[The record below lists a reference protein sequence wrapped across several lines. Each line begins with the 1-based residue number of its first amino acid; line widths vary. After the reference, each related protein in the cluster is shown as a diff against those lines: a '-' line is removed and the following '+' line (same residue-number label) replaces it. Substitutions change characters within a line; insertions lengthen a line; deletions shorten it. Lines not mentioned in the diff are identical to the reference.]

1 MSDKQQL
8 TDFSTILA
16 SSVHDMKNSVGMLI
30 GSLDNVA
37 SSCGGSCPSHA
48 QLTRLRYEGERLN
61 RNLVQVLALYRISD
75 AQYSLNLTENDVGE
89 VLEECYLEYEPLM
102 SVNGIEME
110 IVCDEELNG
119 FFDREL
125 ILGVISSVINNAY
138 KYASN
143 RIRLGAEQK
152 EGYLVL
158 YVEDNGPGYPPEML
172 HECGDLQHGVSFKK
186 GSTGLGMFFA
196 STILRMHRHRD
207 RAGYLSMTN
216 EGIEGGAR
224 FSIYLP

>member
-1 MSDKQQL
+1 MNDDQQQ

-30 GSLDNVA
+30 GSLDSVA
-37 SSCGGSCPSHA
+37 STCGEACQSHTL
-48 QLTRLRYEGERLN
+48 LTQLRYEGERLN
-61 RNLVQVLALYRISD
+61 RNLVQVLTLYRISD
-75 AQYSLNLTENDVGE
+75 AQYSLNLTENDVSE

-102 SVNGIEME
+102 SVKGVDIE
-110 IVCDEELNG
+110 ISCDEDLSG

-125 ILGVISSVINNAY
+125 ILGVVSSVINNAY

-143 RIRLGAEQK
+143 RIRLSAEK
-152 EGYLVL
+152 RDGYLVL
-158 YVEDNGPGYPPEML
+158 HVEDNGPGYPPEML
-172 HECGDLQHGVSFKK
+172 RECSNIQHGISFKR

-196 STILRMHRHRD
+196 STILRMHKHRD
-207 RAGYLSMTN
+207 KAGYLAMTN
-216 EGIEGGAR
+216 EGIDGGAR